1 MSLSYY
7 RQQFRTLK
15 VNTTSGHAKPHKACL
30 LLAVCD
36 LLSSHEIQENKI
48 VFDQRLQDAFSIRFE
63 RYRRG
68 NDKDNPVNPYFYLRS
83 SGFWHLHP
91 YKGQELEF
99 AERVME
105 GTPGGAGTL
114 KRLIS
119 HASLDSALFELL
131 QDPSY
136 REILAGEL
144 EGTLL
149 TPEEAFAEWCRSVGK
164 SEKTINN
171 YVNALS
177 GRLSEWATHTLG
189 SPIKIMG
196 LAGSEQVN
204 HIREALGTY
213 DLYVE
218 RDTKGKGM
226 YSAALK
232 LYQRYLEQDNIE
244 SRIAADIQL
253 LQSRTL
259 DSTVKETLI
268 SARRGQGLFRNRV
281 LMQWGGQCAVTG
293 YADKR
298 FLIASHIKPWH
309 AAEDGERLNGFNGLP
324 LIPNLDKAF
333 DLGYI
338 SFASSGTILISGEL
352 ELPEKLGVSE
362 GSKIKIKPQH
372 QAFMEYHRSECFI

>member
-1 MSLSYY
+1 MTLDEY
-7 RQQFRTLK
+7 RIAFRTLK
-15 VNTTSGHAKPHKACL
+15 VARADGRGRPHKACM
-30 LLAVCD
+30 LLAVID
-36 LLSSHEIQENKI
+36 LIDTGQLRENKI
-48 VFDQRLQDAFSIRFE
+48 VFDDRLKDAFSQRFE
-63 RYRRG
+63 VYSRG
-68 NDKDNPVNPYFYLRS
+68 NDKDNPVNPYFHLSS
-83 SGFWHLHP
+83 SGFWHFMPNPGKHA
-91 YKGQELEF
+91 ELKQRLEDSK
-99 AERVME
+99 A
-105 GTPGGAGTL
+105 GGAGTIKKL
-114 KRLIS
+114 V
-119 HASLDSALFELL
+119 AFVSLSPDLFTLL
-131 QDPSY
+131 QDPNARS
-136 REILAGEL
+136 ILAGEL

-177 GRLSEWATHTLG
+177 GRLSEWASHKLG
-189 SPIKIMG
+189 SPIKIIE
-196 LAGSEQVN
+196 LAGSDQVN

-244 SRIAADIQL
+244 SRIAADVEL

-338 SFASSGTILISGEL
+338 SFASSGEILISSEL
-352 ELPEKLGVSE
+352 ERPEKLGVSE
-362 GSKIKIKPQH
+362 CSKIMIRPQH